1 MKRWSLGLLV
11 ASFFAGVAFI
21 LSGILLDFAR
31 IHQGIA
37 DSRQSPTLAIICGA
51 TAALLTLIVW
61 ARVTRAK

>member
-21 LSGILLDFAR
+21 LSGILLNIVR
-31 IHQGIA
+31 VHRGIA
-37 DSRQSPTLAIICGA
+37 DTRQSPTIAIICGT